1 MVSLLFLISRM
12 TQWSPVSFFTSLLI
26 AYSLFTRTIPT
37 FTKHFCWNSCQ
48 NQALLPRL
56 PSTNIFRFL
65 VYTTL
70 SHSLP
75 PPSLSLSLTFP
86 YPLQPAQQTAD
97 PNFPADLMNSNYGQ
111 RWPIWGRRHKSS
123 RGLFRLQSGFLRLGT
138 SSPLHLTSNITPT
151 PCWTRAAH
159 YVLAYLEVRFSPAIP
174 HHPRTLHNQFL
185 KPLSRDWLY
194 DTVYS
199 GSFIYNRLAIAL
211 N

>member
-75 PPSLSLSLTFP
+75 PPLSLSLSPFLTP
-86 YPLQPAQQTAD
+86 YNPHNRLLTQTSL
-97 PNFPADLMNSNYGQ
+97 PISWILTTVRGGQ
-111 RWPIWGRRHKSS
+111 SEGGDIS
-123 RGLFRLQSGFLRLGT
+123 RPVDCFDYSRDSFVLVPPHPYTLPPT
-138 SSPLHLTSNITPT
+138 SPLRHVGPGLPITFSRTSKYDSPLPFHIIHARCTIS
-151 PCWTRAAH
+151 
-159 YVLAYLEVRFSPAIP
+159 FSNRC
-174 HHPRTLHNQFL
+174 HVTDCTTLYTAGH
-185 KPLSRDWLY
+185 SYIID
-194 DTVYS
+194 
-199 GSFIYNRLAIAL
+199 
-211 N
+211 